1 MSNEYGG
8 RPLTCFHSSPRC
20 LRCPDTALRLID
32 RGAFA
37 VSRDAAPLPAAI
49 RDSSLTVEVWVCPI
63 CRRIELRYPE
73 ELPLPEPPEERQARQ
88 LELRRNQFSTD

>member
-1 MSNEYGG
+1 MTSD
-8 RPLTCFHSSPRC
+8 HSPPRC

-49 RDSSLTVEVWVCPI
+49 RDSALTVEVWVCPI

-73 ELPLPEPPEERQARQ
+73 ELPLPEPPEELLPPLSGAGVVTRGVW
-88 LELRRNQFSTD
+88 RRVVEAA